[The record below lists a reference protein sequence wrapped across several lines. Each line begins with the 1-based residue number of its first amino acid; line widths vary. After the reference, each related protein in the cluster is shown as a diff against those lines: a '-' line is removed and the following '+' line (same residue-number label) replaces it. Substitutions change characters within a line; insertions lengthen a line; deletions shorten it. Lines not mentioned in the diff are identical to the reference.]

1 MKIKFWTGTAIVLA
15 ATLLFAGTTAAKHG
29 SDNGAA
35 EVESEGHSPAASMA
49 MMSMS
54 PAPSVAPAATAS
66 ASASVTIHDFAFGPG
81 SISVAV
87 GSTVTWTNQDSVSHT
102 VTADDGSFDSG
113 RLAQGATFSQTF
125 DTPGTYT
132 YHCAIHPSMTGTITV
147 EAGPAPSVAP
157 AATASASASVT
168 IQDFAFG
175 PGSISVAVGST
186 VTWTNQD
193 SVSHTVTADDGS
205 FDSGRLAQGA
215 TFSQTF
221 DTPGTY
227 TYHCAIHPSMTGTI
241 TVE

>member
-29 SDNGAA
+29 SDDGAA

-66 ASASVTIHDFAFGPG
+66 ASVTIQDFAFGPG

-157 AATASASASVT
+157 AATASASVT

-215 TFSQTF
+215 TFSRTF